1 MNKMVLKE
9 KALNAFSPLKAAVES
24 LYSGTCTVT
33 ATTPTFDESTKQTTN
48 TETILFTN
56 KPCRLSFISAP
67 PSDKLVSFSHNLIHS
82 DTPRAHFVDQQ
93 IKLFIDPALDI
104 PPGSKIS
111 VTQNGLT
118 QYFKSSGAPAV
129 YSSHQE
135 IELARLDNLS

>member
-1 MNKMVLKE
+1 MAMNLFK
-9 KALNAFSPLKAAVES
+9 PLKAAVES
-24 LYSGTCTVT
+24 LYSGRCSVSVSVP
-33 ATTPTFDESTKQTTN
+33 AFDESTKQTTH
-48 TETILFTN
+48 TYTTLFTN
-56 KPCRLSFISAP
+56 QPCRLSFISAT
-67 PSDKLVSFSHNLIHS
+67 PSDKLVSLSNNLIHS

-93 IKLFIDPALDI
+93 IKLFIDPSLDI

-135 IELARLDNLS
+135 IELARLDNLA

>member
-1 MNKMVLKE
+1 MNLFK
-9 KALNAFSPLKAAVES
+9 PLKAAVES
-24 LYSGTCTVT
+24 LYFGTCTVT
-33 ATTPTFDESTKQTTN
+33 VSTPTFDESTKQTTN
-48 TETILFTN
+48 TETTLFADQ
-56 KPCRLSFISAP
+56 PCRLSFISAP
-67 PSDKLVSFSHNLIHS
+67 PSDKLASFSNNLIHA

-93 IKLFIDPALDI
+93 IKLFIDPSLDI

-135 IELARLDNLS
+135 IELVRLDNFA

>member
-1 MNKMVLKE
+1 MVMNL
-9 KALNAFSPLKAAVES
+9 FIPLKAAVES

-33 ATTPTFDESTKQTTN
+33 VSAPTFDEITKQTSN
-48 TETILFTN
+48 TVTTLFADQ
-56 KPCRLSFISAP
+56 PCRLSFISAP
-67 PSDKLVSFSHNLIHS
+67 PSDKLVATSQSLIHS
-82 DTPRAHFVDQQ
+82 DTPRAHFANQQ
-93 IKLFIDPALDI
+93 IKLFIDPSLSI

-135 IELARLDNLS
+135 IELIRLDNLS

>member
-1 MNKMVLKE
+1 MVMNL
-9 KALNAFSPLKAAVES
+9 FSPLKAAVES

-48 TETILFTN
+48 TETTLFTN
-56 KPCRLSFISAP
+56 QPCRLSFISAP

-82 DTPRAHFVDQQ
+82 DTPRAHFANQQ

-111 VTQNGLT
+111 VTQNGVTTL
-118 QYFKSSGAPAV
+118 FKSSGAPAV

-135 IELARLDNLS
+135 IELVRLDEFA

>member
-1 MNKMVLKE
+1 MNLFK
-9 KALNAFSPLKAAVES
+9 PLKSAVES

-33 ATTPTFDESTKQTTN
+33 VSVPTFDEITKQTTN
-48 TETILFTN
+48 TETTLFTN
-56 KPCRLSFISAP
+56 QPCRLSFISAP

-82 DTPRAHFVDQQ
+82 DTPRAHFANQQ
-93 IKLFIDPALDI
+93 IKLFIDPSLDI

-135 IELARLDNLS
+135 IELVRLDNLS

>member
-1 MNKMVLKE
+1 MVMNL
-9 KALNAFSPLKAAVES
+9 FIPLKAAVES

-33 ATTPTFDESTKQTTN
+33 VSVPTFDEITKQTTN
-48 TETILFTN
+48 TETTLFTN
-56 KPCRLSFISAP
+56 QPCRLSFISAP
-67 PSDKLVSFSHNLIHS
+67 PSDKLASFSNNLIHS

-93 IKLFIDPALDI
+93 IKLFIDPSLDI

-135 IELARLDNLS
+135 IELIRLDNLS